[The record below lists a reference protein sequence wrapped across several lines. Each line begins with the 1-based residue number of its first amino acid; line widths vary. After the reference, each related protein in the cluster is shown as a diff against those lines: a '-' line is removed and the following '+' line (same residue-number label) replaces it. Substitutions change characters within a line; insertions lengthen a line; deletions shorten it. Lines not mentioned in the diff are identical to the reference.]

1 MKKFTLTSSY
11 YVEIDSECNVCL
23 RPSDVE
29 IADFICTYRTYADE
43 ASAIADIPS
52 FITQMTPILFDQFKA
67 MDNVPLEIRNQFE
80 L

>member
-23 RPSDVE
+23 RPSDAE
-29 IADFICTYRTYADE
+29 IADYICTYRTYANE
-43 ASAIADIPS
+43 ANAIADIPI
-52 FITQMTPILFDQFKA
+52 FITQMTPILFEQFQS
-67 MDNVPLEIRNQFE
+67 MDNVPIEIRNQFE